1 MRINIA
7 SPDIGEEEIRGVT
20 DVLRSGVLA
29 SGPRVIELEQAF
41 ARFIGTA
48 HAIATNSGT
57 AALMVALQALGIG
70 PGDEVV
76 TSPFTFIAS
85 ANAILYTGAKPVFVD
100 VQEEDFNLD
109 PEQLESA
116 LTPRTKAVLP
126 IHLYGQTA
134 EMDPIV
140 TFCQTHNLHLVED
153 ACQAHGATYGGKKAG
168 SFGVGT
174 FSFYPTKNMT
184 TSEGGM
190 ITLDDEALAHTC
202 DMIRNHG
209 SQKRYYHEIL
219 GFNFRMTDIEAAI
232 GLAQLAKL
240 ERNNERRKANAR
252 FYGEALKD
260 VPGIVLPQEL
270 PGRTHVWHQF
280 TLRVTA
286 ECKVTRDG
294 LAEDLGKR
302 GIGTAIYYPLPLHQQ
317 VWFQKLGNDWGRFP
331 VAERMSREVL
341 SVPVHPKLSQD
352 DVTIVAESIREIC
365 R

>member
-7 SPDIGEEEIRGVT
+7 SPDIGEEE
-20 DVLRSGVLA
+20 
-29 SGPRVIELEQAF
+29 
-41 ARFIGTA
+41 TA
-48 HAIATNSGT
+48 
-57 AALMVALQALGIG
+57 
-70 PGDEVV
+70 
-76 TSPFTFIAS
+76 PFTFIAS

-100 VQEEDFNLD
+100 VREEDFNLD
-109 PEQLESA
+109 PNQLASA
-116 LTPRTKAVLP
+116 LTPATKAVLP

-134 EMDPIV
+134 EMEQIA

-153 ACQAHGATYGGKKAG
+153 TCQAHGATYRNKKAG

-209 SQKRYYHEIL
+209 SQKRYYHEML

-240 ERNNERRKANAR
+240 ERNNERRKTNAL

-260 VPGIVLPQEL
+260 VPGIVLPREL
-270 PGRTHVWHQF
+270 PG
-280 TLRVTA
+280 
-286 ECKVTRDG
+286 
-294 LAEDLGKR
+294 
-302 GIGTAIYYPLPLHQQ
+302 
-317 VWFQKLGNDWGRFP
+317 
-331 VAERMSREVL
+331 
-341 SVPVHPKLSQD
+341 
-352 DVTIVAESIREIC
+352 
-365 R
+365 

>member
-1 MRINIA
+1 MKINIA

-29 SGPRVIELEQAF
+29 SGPRVVELEQAF
-41 ARFIGTA
+41 ARFVGTA
-48 HAIATNSGT
+48 HAVATNSGT

-70 PGDEVV
+70 PGDEVI

-100 VQEEDFNLD
+100 AREEDFNLD

-116 LTPRTKAVLP
+116 LTPRTKAVMP

-134 EMDPIV
+134 DMDPIT

-153 ACQAHGATYGGKKAG
+153 ACQAHGAAYRDKKAG

-202 DMIRNHG
+202 GMIRNHG
-209 SQKRYYHEIL
+209 SQKRYYHDLL

-232 GLAQLAKL
+232 GLAQFAKL
-240 ERNNERRKANAR
+240 EQANEKRRANAR
-252 FYGEALKD
+252 FYREALED
-260 VPGIVLPQEL
+260 IPGLVLPQEL

-286 ECKVTRDG
+286 ECKVSRDG
-294 LAEDLGKR
+294 LAEELGKR
-302 GIGTAIYYPLPLHQQ
+302 GIGTAIYYPLPIHQQ
-317 VWFQKLGNDWGRFP
+317 VWFQKLRGDWGRFP
-331 VAERMSREVL
+331 VAECLCQEVL
-341 SVPVHPKLSQD
+341 SVPVHPKLSKED
-352 DVTIVAESIREIC
+352 LEEVAEAVKEIC
-365 R
+365 G